1 MGVLTVVIVLI
12 HKITYIMDFF
22 FKIHSSF
29 RGCLFLLL
37 VFMGISLTAQIP
49 EDEKAYLVKL
59 YKATSGENWQNKWDL
74 NTNVSSWYG
83 LEITKGHI
91 TGINLFRNNLE
102 GRIPKGISVLKRL
115 KRLNLG
121 FNALEG
127 KLPAELFELTELQ
140 SLRLEMNKLSGS
152 LPKAYLKLDKLE
164 ELSLYNNLLEGAIPE
179 GIGTMTRLKSLNL
192 SSNYLEGNLP
202 TSIESLSNLERL
214 ELFGNKLSGHIEVE
228 FGRLKKLKELILS
241 YNLFTGDLPSSTASL
256 TNLEFVQLQGNRF
269 TSLNSLLYLKS
280 PRLSVFDSDDAFLN
294 MKFGQGKM
302 HKLHLADSKFVDGND

>member
-1 MGVLTVVIVLI
+1 MVILVLI
-12 HKITYIMDFF
+12 YKSTYIMNFI

-29 RGCLFLLL
+29 QGCLFFLL
-37 VFMGISLTAQIP
+37 VFIGINATAQIP
-49 EDEKAYLVKL
+49 EEEKAYLVKF
-59 YKATSGENWQNKWDL
+59 YTATSGENWENKWDL
-74 NTNVSSWYG
+74 NTNVRSWYG
-83 LEITKGHI
+83 LEIEEGHV
-91 TGINLFRNNLE
+91 TGLNLFRNNLE
-102 GRIPKGISVLKRL
+102 GRIPKGISALKSL
-115 KRLNLG
+115 NRLNLG

-152 LPKAYLKLDKLE
+152 LPKAYSKLDKLE
-164 ELSLYNNLLEGAIPE
+164 ELSIYNNLLEGAIPK
-179 GIGTMTRLKSLNL
+179 GIGAMPLLKTLNL

-202 TSIESLSNLERL
+202 TSIEKLSNLERL
-214 ELFGNKLSGHIEVE
+214 ELFGNKLSGQIDVE
-228 FGRLKKLKELILS
+228 FGQLKKLKELILS
-241 YNLFTGDLPSSTASL
+241 YNFFTGDLPSSTANL
-256 TNLEFVQLQGNRF
+256 TNLEFVQLQGNDF